1 MKYLNIVIKTISQF
15 LNKRIK
21 YFNLVIVVL
30 IALLLMF
37 PLWWMI
43 TGSFRLAIGAVK
55 IEIIPTQPT
64 LRNYVRLLRHPVLFW
79 TFNSFVVALITSIVS
94 TLINTMAGYAFAK
107 KSIPLKEPLFIMF
120 LAVMMI
126 PAQISFIPLFLLIKK
141 VGLFNTRA
149 AMIIPGLASA
159 FYIFFLR
166 QYLKD
171 FPNDLL
177 WTADIDG
184 CGEIRKFLNVILP
197 LSKPALAVCFT
208 MTFMGQWNNF
218 FFQLIIATRDS
229 VKTLPVGIA
238 QMVLSEQNYM
248 EFGLPDFGIQMAGA
262 TYSFLPMLLVFIVFQ
277 KQFVTGLFSGA
288 LKG

>member
-1 MKYLNIVIKTISQF
+1 M
-15 LNKRIK
+15 K
-21 YFNLVIVVL
+21 YFNLVVVIL
-30 IALLLMF
+30 IALLLIF

-64 LRNYVRLLRHPVLFW
+64 IRNYVRLFRHPVVIW
-79 TFNSFVVALITSIVS
+79 TFNSFIVAIICSIVS

-120 LAVMMI
+120 LVSMMI
-126 PAQISFIPLFLLIKK
+126 PGQLGFIPLFLLIKK

-177 WTADIDG
+177 WTAEIDG
-184 CGEIRKFLNVILP
+184 CGEIRKFLNVIIP
-197 LSKPALAVCFT
+197 LSKPALGICFT
-208 MTFMGQWNNF
+208 MTFLGNWGNF
-218 FFQLIIATRDS
+218 FWQLIVATKDT

-262 TYSFLPMLLVFIVFQ
+262 TYSFISMLIVFIFFQ
-277 KQFVTGLFSGA
+277 KQFVQNIFAGSI
-288 LKG
+288 KQ